1 MLPRLMFTREDLDL
15 FPFRSRSVRIE
26 VMNRKTRTTARR
38 WILTGFLVF
47 ASCGLSSAQS
57 GEEAFVAFMGDAGS
71 GNRPQARVRDRL
83 LDRSRNDPARLR
95 VHPRRQRL
103 RKRRRGRDRRKVL
116 LRLCAAAPRGGP
128 ASHSA
133 LGNHDVQDCFASGA
147 RPLPRDSSAYVGCDV
162 AAQLDP
168 ANWFGY
174 VDQAR
179 YYSVRSGEDPAL
191 FEVFVPRLQYVTHR
205 TEQTG

>member
-83 LDRSRNDPARLR
+83 LDRSRNDLLDYVFTLGDNVYETATRTR
-95 VHPRRQRL
+95 ST
-103 RKRRRGRDRRKVL
+103 KSTSSSMRG
-116 LRLCAAAPRGGP
+116 CSSRGS
-128 ASHSA
+128 ASI
-133 LGNHDVQDCFASGA
+133 
-147 RPLPRDSSAYVGCDV
+147 RPG
-162 AAQLDP
+162 
-168 ANWFGY
+168 
-174 VDQAR
+174 
-179 YYSVRSGEDPAL
+179 
-191 FEVFVPRLQYVTHR
+191 
-205 TEQTG
+205 